1 MADIKSPAKVMPVCG
16 LLWSEGLKEDI
27 LAQMEREIGPVVL
40 RSEIMPFVHTDYYE
54 KEMGV
59 GLARQW
65 CAFGTLVMP
74 DALTGLKHRTNAMER
89 VYLNDRAGRRV
100 NIDPGLLSASSLILA
115 STKNYAHRIYLGQG
129 IYAEV
134 TLIFRHQEFAP
145 LEWTYPDY
153 REGSALDFFT
163 RARSLLMDMLARE
176 REGVTKE

>member
-1 MADIKSPAKVMPVCG
+1 MPVCG
-16 LLWSEGLKEDI
+16 LLWARGLDEDVY
-27 LAQMEREIGPVVL
+27 AQMEREIGPVVL

-54 KEMGV
+54 KEMGA

-74 DALTGLKHRTNAMER
+74 DALAGLKQRTNAMEKG
-89 VYLNDRAGRRV
+89 YLNEHAGRSV
-100 NIDPGLLSASSLILA
+100 NIDPGLLSASSVVLA

-129 IYAEV
+129 IYGEV
-134 TLIFRHQEFAP
+134 TLIFRHKEFVP

-163 RARSLLMDMLARE
+163 RARSILMDMLARE
-176 REGVTKE
+176 RDGASKE